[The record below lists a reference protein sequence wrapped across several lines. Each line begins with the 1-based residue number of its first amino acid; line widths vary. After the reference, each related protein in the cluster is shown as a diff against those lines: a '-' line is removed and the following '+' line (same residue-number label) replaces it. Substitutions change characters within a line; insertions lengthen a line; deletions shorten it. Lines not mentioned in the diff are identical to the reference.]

1 MGISDPASAGIC
13 ISFKSCGVVKN
24 TLSLHQKKIAQQ
36 MGYRASWQPRVE
48 WTGPTEILILGC
60 VLHLTITK

>member
-36 MGYRASWQPRVE
+36 MGYRA
-48 WTGPTEILILGC
+48 LGSPG
-60 VLHLTITK
+60 LNGLDPQKS